1 VRRERVRREVGAAS
15 AALLLAGCGAPD
27 ALAGYT
33 DDGDAC
39 QQVVS
44 AIGYAD
50 TLLKPLGQEP
60 YQDFDDATRSRLA
73 AVGGTISL
81 EVHDWPTDEIA
92 DQARA
97 VQPLAERLGGE
108 AGGSGG
114 AGGEDGRTQVLLDY
128 RLEATRLV
136 QLCRERTGA

>member
-1 VRRERVRREVGAAS
+1 MRRAATS
-15 AALLLAGCGAPD
+15 VAAALLLAGCGDPD

-33 DDGDAC
+33 DEGDAC

-44 AIGYAD
+44 AIAYAD
-50 TLLKPLGQEP
+50 DLLKPLGQEP

-73 AVGGTISL
+73 AVGGTIAL

-92 DQARA
+92 DQARV
-97 VQPLAERLGGE
+97 VQPLAEASGAKAGGE
-108 AGGSGG
+108 AQT
-114 AGGEDGRTQVLLDY
+114 RTLLEY

-136 QLCRERTGA
+136 QLCRESDGS

>member
-1 VRRERVRREVGAAS
+1 LRREAGAA

-60 YQDFDDATRSRLA
+60 YQDFDDVTRSRLA

-108 AGGSGG
+108 AGSSR
-114 AGGEDGRTQVLLDY
+114 ARGEDERTQVLLDY

-136 QLCRERTGA
+136 RLCRERTGA

>member
-1 VRRERVRREVGAAS
+1 MARAATALV
-15 AALLLAGCGAPD
+15 AAGLAGLVAGCGDPD

-33 DDGDAC
+33 DEGDAC

-44 AIGYAD
+44 AIAYAD
-50 TLLKPLGQEP
+50 DLLKPLGQEP

-73 AVGGTISL
+73 AVGGTIAL

-92 DQARA
+92 DQARV
-97 VQPLAERLGGE
+97 VQPLAEAAAVKDGGDAQIGALLG
-108 AGGSGG
+108 
-114 AGGEDGRTQVLLDY
+114 Y

-136 QLCRERTGA
+136 QLCREREGT